1 MTSNSAIRVNDE
13 GAAGQTQPPELST
26 GLGQCVIRH
35 GYGQSKRFSVC
46 VALIL
51 RSPSFQ
57 NRSTMMLLLTGRDVW
72 EAIVKLGWLSG
83 CPYQKFHLNR
93 N

>member
-1 MTSNSAIRVNDE
+1 MKVRPGKPSLQNSPQVCTSAEFATAREDRADEAI
-13 GAAGQTQPPELST
+13 GAS
-26 GLGQCVIRH
+26 
-35 GYGQSKRFSVC
+35 

-51 RSPSFQ
+51 RSPSFE